1 LPTKK
6 TAVGFA
12 ASERRRHG
20 GGLKLRLRREQAV
33 DLLQLYPSR
42 VVMTPDREANGDY
55 QAGDQDCH
63 PAAGAEFLIDQ
74 YHQDGARHE
83 ESRR

>member
-1 LPTKK
+1 
-6 TAVGFA
+6 
-12 ASERRRHG
+12 
-20 GGLKLRLRREQAV
+20 
-33 DLLQLYPSR
+33 
-42 VVMTPDREANGDY
+42 MTPDREANGDY

-83 ESRR
+83 ESAADSSSRRRQCWAERRLLIQ